1 MVLRLCL
8 DLNVFF
14 SEQLAQSKRVY
25 PSAASDLVGWVDSG
39 ICPAGP
45 VQLII
50 SWPMVEQWG
59 DVLIRHFR
67 VPKHDAETL
76 ANSLAVLAMDGPVA
90 EAPHIVLGA
99 GFIPFATE
107 QEMRSAVKRLQDRVA
122 KNPDDVPIYNEVEDD
137 RIVYLTAL
145 AAGADVLAT
154 DNMKDFRRGNFLEFE
169 RDDLI
174 IISHGDREVV
184 VATPFFVSHWLR
196 SGVIPDS
203 RFVHSRPEEFVVK
216 VKDPDSTPG
225 PR

>member
-14 SEQLAQSKRVY
+14 SEQLAHSRRVY

-50 SWPMVEQWG
+50 SSPMVEQWE

-67 VPKHDAETL
+67 VSKHDAETL
-76 ANSLAVLAMDGPVA
+76 ANSLAVLAMDGPIA
-90 EAPHIVLGA
+90 EAPHLVLGA

-107 QEMRSAVKRLQDRVA
+107 QDMLSAVKRLQDRA
-122 KNPDDVPIYNEVEDD
+122 TRNPDDTPLSHEVEDD

-154 DNMKDFRRGNFLEFE
+154 DNMTDFRRGNFLEFE

-174 IISHGDREVV
+174 IISHGSREVV
-184 VATPFFVSHWLR
+184 VATPFFVAHWLR
-196 SGVIPDS
+196 AGVIPDAA
-203 RFVHSRPEEFVVK
+203 FIHSRPEEFVMK
-216 VKDPDSTPG
+216 GKAPDTVPQ
-225 PR
+225 PA

>member
-14 SEQLAQSKRVY
+14 SEQLTQIKRVY

-50 SWPMVEQWG
+50 SWPMVEQWAN
-59 DVLIRHFR
+59 VLMRHFS
-67 VPKHDAETL
+67 VPKLDAETL
-76 ANSLAVLAMDGPVA
+76 ANSLAILALEGPVS

-107 QEMRSAVKRLQDRVA
+107 QEMRIATKGLQDRTA
-122 KNPDDVPIYNEVEDD
+122 KAIGYIPIYDEIEDD

-145 AAGADVLAT
+145 AARADILVT
-154 DNMKDFRRGNFLEFE
+154 DNIKDFRRAKFFEFE
-169 RDDLI
+169 REDLI
-174 IISHGDREVV
+174 IICHGELEVV
-184 VATPFFVSHWLR
+184 VAKPFFVAHWLR
-196 SGVIPDS
+196 SGVIPDA
-203 RFVHSRPEEFVVK
+203 RFIRSRPEEFTIK
-216 VKDPDSTPG
+216 ERDANSTPG
-225 PR
+225 IN